1 MDNLLKTFFEALNP
15 QNPTTRDLVIHLAT
29 MDATKKTQPIED
41 YEVEYEEIKTDTEQ
55 SDEVPLGI

>member
-41 YEVEYEEIKTDTEQ
+41 YEVDYEEIKTDSEQ
-55 SDEVPLGI
+55 SD